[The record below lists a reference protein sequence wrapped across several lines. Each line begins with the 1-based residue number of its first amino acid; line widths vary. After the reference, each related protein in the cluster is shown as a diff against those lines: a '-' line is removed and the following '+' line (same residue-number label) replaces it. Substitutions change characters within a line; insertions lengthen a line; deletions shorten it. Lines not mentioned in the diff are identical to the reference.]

1 MFGIWGVNN
10 AWNGEP
16 VSPEVLGRRT
26 QLLSR
31 RGPDNRGSY
40 HDGSVGPRFAWLLRD
55 HRKSRTD
62 NGVPLFLLAS
72 LDLWFRVFIDNGS
85 SVDPPPG
92 SVEDL
97 LEGEPARA
105 APDISAAL

>member
-26 QLLSR
+26 QLLSH
-31 RGPDNRGSY
+31 RGPDDR
-40 HDGSVGPRFAWLLRD
+40 
-55 HRKSRTD
+55 
-62 NGVPLFLLAS
+62 
-72 LDLWFRVFIDNGS
+72 GS